1 MDTLYRVVCFLLVL
15 AISASSAASVQ
26 QLPPN
31 DHLITLHTPVELSA
45 DDLAYVRSI
54 PTLQVSAYRHIPPM
68 SFFDQATGQYQGI
81 SIDVFRFIADHIGLP
96 YEFYEEGGLY
106 VDKKIEEFG
115 LGQYD
120 VLIPASYVASRDGLF
135 TETYYEGFYS
145 VISRKSDQL
154 QIQDI
159 QQLKQYRVGMIKNA
173 AVVPYAQDLVGEV
186 QVFEFVDGILYEA
199 LRKNKID
206 IAIFNQSVFEQD
218 RYRFE
223 LFDLE
228 DAYTL
233 DEYPRNYG
241 FLFKNSEQNQRLIDI
256 FNRYIKAMNNQQSI
270 RKHENAEQ
278 YLIEKY
284 IKQKG
289 QQQLLWIAVVIS
301 SLMSVVL
308 FVIFRSR
315 QHMLK
320 QLAESH
326 QRISQ
331 QREALQEANVQLESL
346 SRTDVLT
353 GMPNRRHLDER
364 LALAYEWYKR
374 KGDPLSVLI
383 IDIDFFKLIN
393 DDYGHATGDLYLK
406 KVAGVLTQ
414 IVGRSTD
421 FCARYGG
428 EEFVCVLPNTDT
440 LGAVVVAEQIREA
453 VFALHD
459 SHADVLPR
467 ILTISI
473 GVATLQSGRC
483 DHHALVKQADV
494 QLYRAK
500 NSGRNRVCA
509 IVLEGSAQS
518 SDTKAQEQQPCD
530 FA

>member
-1 MDTLYRVVCFLLVL
+1 MDALYRVVCFLLVL
-15 AISASSAASVQ
+15 AISTISSASVRV
-26 QLPPN
+26 LPSS
-31 DHLITLHTPVELSA
+31 DHLITLNAPVELSA
-45 DDLAYVRSI
+45 DDLAFVRSI
-54 PTLQVSAYRHIPPM
+54 PTLQVSAYRHIPPL
-68 SFFDQATGQYQGI
+68 SFLDEATGQYQGI
-81 SIDVFRFIADHIGLP
+81 SIDVFRFIADQIGLS
-96 YEFYEEGGLY
+96 YDFYEEGGLY
-106 VDKKIEEFG
+106 VDKKIEEFE

-120 VLIPASYVASRDGLF
+120 VLIPASYVASRNGLL

-145 VISRKSDQL
+145 VISRKADQL

-173 AVVPYAQDLVGEV
+173 AVVPYAQSLVGEV

-223 LFDLE
+223 LFDL
-228 DAYTL
+228 DAIYTL

-241 FLFKNSEQNQRLIDI
+241 FLFKNNEENQRLIHI
-256 FNRYIKAMNNQQSI
+256 FNRYIKAMNNLQSI

-289 QQQLLWIAVVIS
+289 HQQLLWVAVAIS
-301 SLMSVVL
+301 SLMFIVL

-315 QHMLK
+315 QQMLK

-326 QRISQ
+326 RRISQ
-331 QREALQEANVQLESL
+331 QREALQEANVQLECL

-374 KGDPLSVLI
+374 SGNPLSVLM
-383 IDIDFFKLIN
+383 IDIDYFKLIN
-393 DDYGHATGDLYLK
+393 DDYGHAMGDLYLK
-406 KVAGVLTQ
+406 KVADVLTL

-421 FCARYGG
+421 FSARYGG

-440 LGAVVVAEQIREA
+440 LGALAVAERIREA

-459 SHADVLPR
+459 GHADVLPR

-473 GVATLQSGRC
+473 GVATLQGGLC
-483 DHHALVKQADV
+483 DHNQLLAQADA

-500 NSGRNRVCA
+500 KSGRNRVCS
-509 IVLEGSAQS
+509 IVLNKSAQS
-518 SDTKAQEQQPCD
+518 CDAKVQVQQLCD

>member
-15 AISASSAASVQ
+15 AISTSTAASVRV
-26 QLPPN
+26 LPPS
-31 DHLITLHTPVELSA
+31 DHLITLNTPVELSA

-68 SFFDQATGQYQGI
+68 SFFDQDTGQYQGI
-81 SIDVFRFIADHIGLP
+81 SIDAFRFIADKIGLS
-96 YEFYEEGGLY
+96 YEFYEKGGLY
-106 VDKKIEEFG
+106 VDKKVEEFG

-120 VLIPASYVASRDGLF
+120 VLIPASYVASRNGLF
-135 TETYYEGFYS
+135 TETYYEGFYA
-145 VISRKSDQL
+145 VISRKTDQL

-159 QQLKQYRVGMIKNA
+159 QQLKEYRVGIIKNA
-173 AVVPYAQDLVGEV
+173 AIVPYAEDLVGEMKIY
-186 QVFEFVDGILYEA
+186 EFVDGVLYDA
-199 LRKNKID
+199 LRKQEID
-206 IAIFNQSVFEQD
+206 IAIFNKSVFEQD

-228 DAYTL
+228 DIYTL
-233 DEYPRNYG
+233 DEYPRHYG
-241 FLFKNSEQNQRLIDI
+241 FLFKNNQQNQRLIAI

-270 RKHENAEQ
+270 RKHENSEQ
-278 YLIEKY
+278 RLIEKY

-289 QQQLLWIAVVIS
+289 QQQLLWVAVVIS
-301 SLMSVVL
+301 SLMFVVL
-308 FVIFRSR
+308 FIILRSR

-326 QRISQ
+326 RRISQ
-331 QREALQEANVQLESL
+331 QHKALQEANLQLESL

-364 LALAYEWYKR
+364 LALAYQWYKR
-374 KGDPLSVLI
+374 KGDPLSVLM

-393 DDYGHATGDLYLK
+393 DDYGHSMGDLYLK

-428 EEFVCVLPNTDT
+428 EEFVCVLPNTDA
-440 LGAVVVAEQIREA
+440 LGALVVAEQIREA

-459 SHADVLPR
+459 SHADVIPR

-473 GVATLQSGRC
+473 GVATLQGGRC
-483 DHHALVKQADV
+483 DHNALLKQADT
-494 QLYRAK
+494 QLYLAK

-509 IVLEGSAQS
+509 IVLDSSAQS
-518 SDTKAQEQQPCD
+518 YDAQAQEQQSYD